1 MNLEKTTHRYNF
13 HICKDMATKFKKKI
27 NQSDK
32 FTFTIDFQLEV
43 LRFLIQNK
51 ESVLIIQKIKPGYFT
66 LIEHS
71 IIMESL
77 LKFHRK
83 YGKLPSE
90 TLLKETC
97 NSLLSGKDFVDLV
110 TKEDIPNINRI
121 INNLYSIPLRDSDVI
136 KENIFKFIAY
146 IEMKTLNESMD
157 FTNFNLYEDYQ
168 NKVSKII
175 RNSKPQKKDEPLY
188 MVGGTVKRQLMRRVD
203 PDIIPTPYWQLNNL
217 SNGGGYSKG
226 SIFVILDKPKAKK
239 TFALINISRGYL
251 TMKKNVLYIDTE
263 NGKNQ
268 IMERMVQSTLNKTKK
283 EIVSG
288 EQDKLEQRHMRKY
301 KRLGV
306 EFIVERVPALV
317 SDANVIKGIIK
328 KIEADT
334 GIKIHILMIDY
345 AAKLASISKDKDD
358 TERINNVYIDLDNL
372 ASELELEA
380 IWTAQHVKREA
391 SKRKGTRYED
401 NDIASAISI
410 IRNAQCIIGLNSTD
424 DEEEHGIQR
433 MEIVVQRDGKSHG
446 RCLFNFDSDRQR
458 WKEFSREAR
467 EKYDK
472 TLGKIVDEMIRKEST
487 NGVVKKSNPIAD
499 PEKANHKGGDI

>member
-1 MNLEKTTHRYNF
+1 
-13 HICKDMATKFKKKI
+13 
-27 NQSDK
+27 
-32 FTFTIDFQLEV
+32 
-43 LRFLIQNK
+43 
-51 ESVLIIQKIKPGYFT
+51 
-66 LIEHS
+66 
-71 IIMESL
+71 
-77 LKFHRK
+77 
-83 YGKLPSE
+83 
-90 TLLKETC
+90 
-97 NSLLSGKDFVDLV
+97 
-110 TKEDIPNINRI
+110 
-121 INNLYSIPLRDSDVI
+121 
-136 KENIFKFIAY
+136 
-146 IEMKTLNESMD
+146 
-157 FTNFNLYEDYQ
+157 
-168 NKVSKII
+168 
-175 RNSKPQKKDEPLY
+175 
-188 MVGGTVKRQLMRRVD
+188 
-203 PDIIPTPYWQLNNL
+203 
-217 SNGGGYSKG
+217 
-226 SIFVILDKPKAKK
+226 
-239 TFALINISRGYL
+239 
-251 TMKKNVLYIDTE
+251 
-263 NGKNQ
+263 
-268 IMERMVQSTLNKTKK
+268 
-283 EIVSG
+283 
-288 EQDKLEQRHMRKY
+288 MRKY

-472 TLGKIVDEMIRKEST
+472 TLGKTVDEMIKKEST
-487 NGVVKKSNPIAD
+487 NGVVKNQTQ
-499 PEKANHKGGDI
+499 